1 MERLGITDALALDAN
16 FRIYRYGPRRR
27 RAFAVHP

>member
-1 MERLGITDALALDAN
+1 MERLGITNALALDAD